1 MSDQARAFLEAVF
14 EFSTHYAEYVKE
26 MDESLHRRAVDYA
39 KTFTDV
45 EGVEFTYV
53 DQDEEEEED
62 EWTRG
67 GNNSFVPYIFRD
79 DYIYLHHVKKW

>member
-1 MSDQARAFLEAVF
+1 MSEEARAFLEAVF

-45 EGVEFTYV
+45 EGVEFNYI
-53 DQDEEEEED
+53 DEEEED
-62 EWTRG
+62 E
-67 GNNSFVPYIFRD
+67 
-79 DYIYLHHVKKW
+79 

>member
-1 MSDQARAFLEAVF
+1 MSEKARAFLEAVF

-62 EWTRG
+62 E
-67 GNNSFVPYIFRD
+67 
-79 DYIYLHHVKKW
+79 